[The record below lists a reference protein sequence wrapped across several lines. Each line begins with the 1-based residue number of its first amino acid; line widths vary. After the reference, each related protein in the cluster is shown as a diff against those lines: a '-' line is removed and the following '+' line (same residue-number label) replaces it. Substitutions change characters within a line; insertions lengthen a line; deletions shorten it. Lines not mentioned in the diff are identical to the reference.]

1 MTLGFETF
9 LRAYSAPCL
18 VMASLVAA
26 CTSTPPVSDLSTS
39 TIQQP
44 AAATNAAATL
54 VPDPPIACSSCEEW
68 NAPRAPFKVFGNT
81 YFVGT
86 QGLSSLL
93 VATPQGL
100 VLVDVALPQSAPSI
114 ASNIESLG
122 FRTADVKYILTS
134 HAHFDHLGGV
144 RSMQRYTGATVLASA
159 STAEALRLG
168 HPVPDDPQFGTGPF
182 DVFPAVTEAVRV
194 MRDGEAVEI
203 GGTTITTVY
212 TPGHTPGATTW
223 TWRSCEGDRC
233 LNVVYVDSLTAV
245 SKDGYRF
252 SGSDGAAGIAQQFRA
267 TIERVGQLPCDVLI
281 STHPS
286 ATGMDARVA
295 AREQGGLSPGAPGDP
310 FVNAGSCRALAAQSM
325 KALEERIQTEAKT
338 RR

>member
-1 MTLGFETF
+1 VASVE
-9 LRAYSAPCL
+9 APD
-18 VMASLVAA
+18 AIAR
-26 CTSTPPVSDLSTS
+26 
-39 TIQQP
+39 
-44 AAATNAAATL
+44 AAAPTL
-54 VPDPPIACSSCEEW
+54 EPDPPITCSSCEEW
-68 NAPRAPFKVFGNT
+68 NVPRPPFKVFGNT

-93 VATPQGL
+93 IATPHGL
-100 VLVDVALPQSAPSI
+100 VLVDVALPQSAPLI
-114 ASNIESLG
+114 AANIETLG

-168 HPVPDDPQFGTGPF
+168 HPVADDPQFGTGAF
-182 DVFPAVTEAVRV
+182 DVFPALTEGVRV
-194 MRDGEAVEI
+194 MKDGEAVEV
-203 GGTTITTVY
+203 GDTTITTVY

-233 LNVVYVDSLTAV
+233 LNMVYVDSLTAM

-252 SGSDGAAGIAQQFRA
+252 TGGNGAPGIVDTFRA
-267 TIERVGQLPCDVLI
+267 TLERVGQLPCDVLI

-295 AREQGGLSPGAPGDP
+295 AREKAGLAPGAPGDL

-325 KALEERIQTEAKT
+325 KALEERIQAEAHAP
-338 RR
+338 R